1 MGRIVHRDHPFPVL
15 GPTSHVLGVGR
26 GHVLDFSKF
35 PLEVEFFE
43 EQEFTAVD
51 DGFGHHVLQ
60 AGFCNRLA
68 DLVALFDC
76 RRHRHGAHDMLT
88 GAEGFEAHPSV
99 VGDGR
104 VDVDEVDGGVFEDLF
119 VGGESVRDP
128 ELVGDF
134 VKFLFV
140 PAANGDDF
148 GVRVTLVDGD
158 KLCPEAQ
165 TDHRHSFFVGHTNK
179 PLMERKMR
187 NPLRRLSMG
196 ETILIV
202 SKFGR
207 ICHGKLRK
215 KPKLFSL
222 PNRLGCHRPVET
234 VNHGIITTRA
244 DPGRIPR
251 NPIVTPS

>member
-1 MGRIVHRDHPFPVL
+1 
-15 GPTSHVLGVGR
+15 
-26 GHVLDFSKF
+26 
-35 PLEVEFFE
+35 
-43 EQEFTAVD
+43 
-51 DGFGHHVLQ
+51 
-60 AGFCNRLA
+60 
-68 DLVALFDC
+68 
-76 RRHRHGAHDMLT
+76 
-88 GAEGFEAHPSV
+88 
-99 VGDGR
+99 
-104 VDVDEVDGGVFEDLF
+104 
-119 VGGESVRDP
+119 
-128 ELVGDF
+128 

-140 PAANGDDF
+140 PAANGYDL

-187 NPLRRLSMG
+187 NPLGRLSMG

-222 PNRLGCHRPVET
+222 PHRLKSQMHALLQAKRLGCYGLVEI
-234 VNHGIITTRA
+234 VIHGIITSRT
-244 DPGRIPR
+244 DPRRTPR
-251 NPIVTPS
+251 NSMVIP